1 MDKVHLWELGGYE
14 NLSTCSSSVAL
25 MWINPF
31 CKKESCR
38 FLKILLMVNLN
49 CVNLLKVTN
58 SKVTTLSQFK
68 QKCSLLHMRQLSFI
82 FLKQ

>member
-1 MDKVHLWELGGYE
+1 MGAWWLQ

-31 CKKESCR
+31 RKKESCR

-49 CVNLLKVTN
+49 CVNLLKVTYYFVAVQTEVVFPPYEAI
-58 SKVTTLSQFK
+58 KF
-68 QKCSLLHMRQLSFI
+68 HFH
-82 FLKQ
+82 